1 MADSACKKSQI
12 VAGAVSSRVV
22 SLSPAMANSAWDSSA
37 HGLADAQ
44 AATVLHEDGRSGGC
58 RWSCDTHIQAA
69 AQRDRFLALGLP
81 ASVQLLAV
89 QQQQQ
94 QQQQVASWKLQ
105 PTALLEMQ
113 AQVSAVALSE
123 AAGLQVREWT
133 LLLLPY
139 GALCPEIAVG

>member
-1 MADSACKKSQI
+1 MLAMARSACRRSPF
-12 VAGAVSSRVV
+12 AASAVSSDMV
-22 SLSPAMANSAWDSSA
+22 SLGLDMARSA

-69 AQRDRFLALGLP
+69 AHSDGVLALGLP

-89 QQQQQ
+89 QQQQP
-94 QQQQVASWKLQ
+94 ASWKLQ

-123 AAGLQVREWT
+123 AAGLQVRE
-133 LLLLPY
+133 
-139 GALCPEIAVG
+139 

>member
-1 MADSACKKSQI
+1 MANSACKKSQI

-22 SLSPAMANSAWDSSA
+22 SPSPAMASSAWDNAA

-58 RWSCDTHIQAA
+58 QWSCDTHIQAA
-69 AQRDRFLALGLP
+69 AHRDGVLALGLP

-94 QQQQVASWKLQ
+94 AASWKLQ

-123 AAGLQVREWT
+123 AAGLQV
-133 LLLLPY
+133 
-139 GALCPEIAVG
+139 GD